1 MTKKQIYNVLKV
13 SIVAVLAMFLFE
25 ILFYFDEV
33 TNYISN
39 SIASVNGYVVYV
51 VIYFVMLVQVS
62 FIPLPVYVIIN
73 AAIVIDSINLNLSSA
88 SGWIFIFVTMLAYM
102 TGVVI
107 SYFIGKKWGSKA
119 VLWCAG
125 SEEEYLKWVKVINT
139 KGKWF
144 YALTVLLPVFPDDLL
159 CLVIGSVKL
168 NFWFYFFV
176 NLICRFVGLVA
187 MIYSLQFAN
196 SLNNSGV
203 PITLVGWGTLLLVLI
218 VACVVLKIQL
228 NKDSKTKKEQDF
240 TKN

>member
-1 MTKKQIYNVLKV
+1 MTKKQVYNVLKI
-13 SIVAVLAMFLFE
+13 SIIAVLVMFLFE

-33 TNYISN
+33 TNYISDF
-39 SIASVNGYVVYV
+39 IASVNGYVVYV
-51 VIYFVMLVQVS
+51 VIYFVILIQVS

-73 AAIVIDSINLNLSSA
+73 AAIVIDSINLNLYSI

-119 VLWCAG
+119 VIWCAG

-176 NLICRFVGLVA
+176 NLICRFIGLVA
-187 MIYSLQFAN
+187 MIYSLQFVN
-196 SLNNSGV
+196 SLNSSGF
-203 PITLVGWGTLLLVLI
+203 PFTLVGWGTLLLVLI
-218 VACVVLKIQL
+218 VACIVLKIQL
-228 NKDSKTKKEQDF
+228 GKDISKTKKQ
-240 TKN
+240 